1 VTRPHDFQSCTFSRS
16 VTSPSGSKTSFA
28 LPSAKPA
35 ASVPRVSPPAETDVA
50 IVGAGFGGLGMAI
63 RLKQAGRDD
72 FVVLERAG
80 DIGGTWSANTY
91 PGCQCD
97 IPSNL
102 YSFSFARKSDWTT
115 AYPLRDQ
122 ILDYLHDCARLFDVL
137 PHMRLECEL
146 LDARWDAEQSR
157 WDLETAAGRL
167 SARVLVAAPGLLSE
181 PCVPDLPG
189 LERFEGTTFH
199 TARWNH
205 DHDLTGKRVAVLGT
219 GASAVQV
226 VPSIRE
232 RVGRLYVF
240 QRTPPWVIPHLDHPV
255 GPRLQRL
262 YEKAPALQR
271 AVRATVWTL
280 HELVVP
286 GMARHPRLLMGHEL
300 LARANMWRA
309 VRDPELRRRL
319 TPDYAIGCKRILLSS
334 EWYPAITSPDV
345 ELVTSGI
352 REVRER
358 SVIDGDG
365 VEHELD
371 TIVFATGFVPSDP
384 PIARRLRGREGRTLS
399 ETWRGS
405 PQAYLGSTVAGFPN
419 LFLFYGPNTNLG
431 HSSIVYMLESQMTY
445 VLSALHAMDQWGA
458 VCAEVRL
465 EVQDA
470 FNAEMQERLQGSVW
484 NSGCSSWYLDRNG
497 RNSIQWPGFTFEFRR
512 RPRRFEPGEYRL
524 APAAVPAAEPVLG

>member
-1 VTRPHDFQSCTFSRS
+1 VA
-16 VTSPSGSKTSFA
+16 V
-28 LPSAKPA
+28 
-35 ASVPRVSPPAETDVA
+35 VPLPAETDVA

-72 FVVLERAG
+72 FVVLERAS
-80 DIGGTWSANTY
+80 DVGGTWHANTY

-102 YSFSFARKSDWTT
+102 YSFSFACKSDWAT
-115 AYPLRDQ
+115 AYPMREQ
-122 ILDYLHDCARLFDVL
+122 ILDYLHHCARRFGVE
-137 PHMRLECEL
+137 PHVELECEL
-146 LDARWDAEQSR
+146 LDASWDADRGRWDI
-157 WDLETAAGRL
+157 ETSSGAL

-189 LERFEGTTFH
+189 LDRFEGTTFH
-199 TARWNH
+199 TSRWNH
-205 DHDLTGKRVAVLGT
+205 DHDLTGERVAVLGT
-219 GASAVQV
+219 GATAVQV

-232 RVGRLYVF
+232 QVSRLFVF

-262 YEKAPALQR
+262 YERVPAAQR
-271 AVRATVWTL
+271 LMRGTIWGL
-280 HELVVP
+280 HELLVP
-286 GMARHPRLLMGHEL
+286 GMARDPRLLKGHEL
-300 LARANMWRA
+300 LARSNMR
-309 VRDPELRRRL
+309 RGISDPDLRRRL

-334 EWYPAITSPDV
+334 DWYPVITSPGV

-358 SVIDGDG
+358 SIVDGDG

-399 ETWRGS
+399 ETWQGS
-405 PQAYLGSTVAGFPN
+405 PQAYLGTTVAGFPN

-431 HSSIVYMLESQMTY
+431 HSSIVYILESQMTY
-445 VLSALHAMDQWGA
+445 VLSALEAMDDRGA
-458 VCAEVRL
+458 ACVEVRPQ
-465 EVQDA
+465 VQDV
-470 FNAEMQERLQGSVW
+470 FNEEMQERLQGSVW
-484 NSGCSSWYLDRNG
+484 NSGCSSWYLDRHG

-512 RPRRFEPGEYRL
+512 RTRRFEPAEYRL
-524 APAAVPAAEPVLG
+524 SPPVPAAPRAVAPA